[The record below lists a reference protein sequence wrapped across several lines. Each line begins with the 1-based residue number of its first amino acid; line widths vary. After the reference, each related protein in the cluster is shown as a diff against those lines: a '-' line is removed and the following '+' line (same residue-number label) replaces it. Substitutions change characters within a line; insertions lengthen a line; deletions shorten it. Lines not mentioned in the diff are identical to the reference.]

1 VKTQRQIIKGLAAA
15 RKGTAA
21 GCALALLLALQPGC
35 GGMRTLT
42 NIGKTEIDMATG
54 TTIKALNEYLRQL
67 ALALYRHNP
76 DELGRVP
83 GATLEARM
91 EQIIEYPLEVAYEET
106 GHRQGVQAVELA
118 FDPAYRGDRVFAMM
132 LGISGMIRGAYNGQR
147 EIFMFDFLDAQK
159 LYNSARNLEIWK
171 ERLRRQSGPVPVRT
185 GDGGV
190 FTAIDK
196 MTALQDLTAT
206 VFENKGDRLINRTI
220 HGAATVFLPV
230 GL

>member
-1 VKTQRQIIKGLAAA
+1 
-15 RKGTAA
+15 
-21 GCALALLLALQPGC
+21 
-35 GGMRTLT
+35 
-42 NIGKTEIDMATG
+42 MATG
-54 TTIKALNEYLRQL
+54 TTTKAMNEYQRHL
-67 ALALYRHNP
+67 ALALYRNNP

-91 EQIIEYPLEVAYEET
+91 EQIIDYPLEVAYEET

>member
-1 VKTQRQIIKGLAAA
+1 
-15 RKGTAA
+15 
-21 GCALALLLALQPGC
+21 
-35 GGMRTLT
+35 MHTLS

-76 DELGRVP
+76 DELGKVSNI
-83 GATLEARM
+83 TLEARM
-91 EQIIEYPLEVAYEET
+91 EQIIEYPLEVAYKEI
-106 GHRQGVQAVELA
+106 HYKQGAQAVEFA

-132 LGISGMIRGAYNGQR
+132 LGVSGMIRNAYNGKR

-171 ERLRRQSGPVPVRT
+171 EKLEQQTGREPVKV
-185 GDGGV
+185 GGNNGG
-190 FTAIDK
+190 ALIYIDK
-196 MTALQDLTAT
+196 MAALQDLTAM
-206 VFENKGDRLINRTI
+206 VFENRGDRLINRTI
-220 HGAATVFLPV
+220 HGTATVFLPV